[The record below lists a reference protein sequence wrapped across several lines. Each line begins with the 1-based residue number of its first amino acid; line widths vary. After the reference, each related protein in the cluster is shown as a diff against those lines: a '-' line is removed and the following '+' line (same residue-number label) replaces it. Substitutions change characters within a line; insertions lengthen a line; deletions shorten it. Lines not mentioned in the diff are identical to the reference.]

1 MQKLNKITFKLRTKK
16 LIVFLLLTI
25 FSIIFCVFLINVFPN
40 KLDNQ
45 DKWILIALMIFV
57 LVIYSAPIYLT
68 LTYLFEDFN
77 KTVTLDQSSS
87 TIIIRKGKTEIKIL
101 QNEIV
106 AVYHVL
112 VDKDSKARYSQSSF
126 EYIML
131 ILKERKRFII
141 TNLICK
147 PLDILKF
154 INVAYKTTY
163 YNIPVI
169 DRGLGSEILTTDEFA
184 NKVKEFEE
192 NFRNHSTQKLIK
204 IISDKQ
210 SYMDYA
216 REAAKNLLSQKRNN

>member
-1 MQKLNKITFKLRTKK
+1 MITYKLRIKK
-16 LIVFLLLTI
+16 LVVFLLLTI
-25 FSIIFCVFLINVFPN
+25 FSIIFCLFLINAVPN

-45 DKWILIALMIFV
+45 DKWILIAFMIFF

-77 KTVTLDQSSS
+77 KTVTLDHSSS
-87 TIIIRKGKTEIKIL
+87 TIIIRKGKYEIKIP

-141 TNLICK
+141 TNLICE

-154 INVAYKTTY
+154 INIAYKTTY

-169 DRGLGSEILTTDEFA
+169 DRGLGSEILTTAEFA

-192 NFRNHSTQKLIK
+192 NFRNHSTQELIK
-204 IISDKQ
+204 IMSDKQ